1 MLMLSP
7 QQLESYERDGAVV
20 VDLGLPED
28 LLVALEAAWL
38 RLGAAPGGTP
48 LYDEPAVLSLL
59 QHESFERIAQQVL
72 RSDAVH
78 IFEIGRSE
86 RPAGTA
92 DGPNL
97 DGGRFDKHG
106 FQTEWA
112 QGMHSDVQVASD
124 DFDATPRRE
133 QLAIWMWLCDVPEDR
148 AAMRVLKG
156 SHRELGDHWREMQR
170 LGDAGLPLPL
180 AHGPRWEAPGE
191 PDARRWAGR
200 EPTPMTARR
209 GEALV
214 WSQQVLHSAWHNAD
228 VTHPRSGFFASW
240 VAAGVSMGGR
250 SPQQIAGQHALWEE
264 LHKRMEPERRHIAM
278 DKEVARRFDEG
289 WEETWPPTLHVRYR
303 L

>member
-156 SHRELGDHWREMQR
+156 SHRELYKT
-170 LGDAGLPLPL
+170 AVS
-180 AHGPRWEAPGE
+180 
-191 PDARRWAGR
+191 
-200 EPTPMTARR
+200 TARP
-209 GEALV
+209 
-214 WSQQVLHSAWHNAD
+214 H
-228 VTHPRSGFFASW
+228 
-240 VAAGVSMGGR
+240 
-250 SPQQIAGQHALWEE
+250 
-264 LHKRMEPERRHIAM
+264 
-278 DKEVARRFDEG
+278 
-289 WEETWPPTLHVRYR
+289 
-303 L
+303 